1 MCTAGGTVVGSEGER
16 SLSTLDVVAQEMHG
30 LREELRDLKG
40 YQFRLVSIAAL
51 ITGFLLSLTRI
62 RLDAGL
68 SVPPSQSLYLLPLIV
83 VLPSWC
89 IFFDKTKTI
98 TRIVGYC
105 RLLEAILNKE
115 REEKYFAGWERSLG
129 RFRKKSA
136 DIIRALKGRKP
147 AGSRTRSLIQRTISD
162 VSAWAR
168 NFTMTVLLIESQR
181 YWTLAYAT
189 FLTLSTVCLWVPI
202 RLRYPIGLQ
211 AMGAVFHL
219 SRWEPDSFLLTV
231 ALGLTAYCAVFNGV
245 VLSRLMW
252 GQHSY
257 DFMEEVWKQVL
268 SVSSEGPVEKKGTR

>member
-1 MCTAGGTVVGSEGER
+1 MGVP
-16 SLSTLDVVAQEMHG
+16 SLEVIAQEMHG

-62 RLDAGL
+62 RLDAGQ
-68 SVPPSQSLYLLPLIV
+68 SVPPTQSLYLLPLIV

-129 RFRKKSA
+129 RFRKESA
-136 DIIRALKGRKP
+136 AIIGTLKRRKP
-147 AGSRTRSLIQRTISD
+147 AGSRTRSFIQRSISD

-168 NFTMTVLLIESQR
+168 HFTLTVLLIESQR

-202 RLRYPIGLQ
+202 RLRYPIGPQ
-211 AMGAVFHL
+211 AIGAVFHL
-219 SRWEPDSFLLTV
+219 SRWEPDSFLLIV
-231 ALGLTAYCAVFNGV
+231 AMGLTAYCAVFNGV

-268 SVSSEGPVEKKGTR
+268 SVSSEGSAEKKGTR